1 MKKNIF
7 LFWVLLSTL
16 VGGVSC
22 SSEELPANPTIVS
35 PVSSLVLSVEG
46 MDYVAVPRL
55 KEDKTLDNVLTLE
68 VRKASTKAVV
78 KSIVLADAS
87 AEANVAVGDEVTF
100 TGNRWELVLKRGME
114 TGSYFVEMVYNEPPF
129 MYFVKTGDYGP
140 EGERYYVNP
149 DKSQKI
155 ASINYD
161 TKFEGYIDLTGTNW
175 DNIGLVASAL
185 SSYYDFSGGADGSS
199 CSFEMVKKE
208 SAGGNVFACDGPWGN
223 WTSNNGTPEITSPG
237 VWKINFDAATQ
248 VMTLLHTQWAV
259 TGSAISSLKA
269 MTYSS
274 ETRLWSLDTDLS
286 PGTLKFT
293 TIAVGYGDPIIVYG
307 ASEGLSKL
315 SEEGTDIEIGTAGNY
330 TITLNL
336 SQPPYYDYSIKKNG

>member
-1 MKKNIF
+1 M
-7 LFWVLLSTL
+7 
-16 VGGVSC
+16 
-22 SSEELPANPTIVS
+22 
-35 PVSSLVLSVEG
+35 
-46 MDYVAVPRL
+46 

-175 DNIGLVASAL
+175 DNIGLVASDL

-208 SAGGNVFACDGPWGN
+208 SAGGNVFA
-223 WTSNNGTPEITSPG
+223 
-237 VWKINFDAATQ
+237 
-248 VMTLLHTQWAV
+248 L
-259 TGSAISSLKA
+259 
-269 MTYSS
+269 
-274 ETRLWSLDTDLS
+274 RWSL
-286 PGTLKFT
+286 G
-293 TIAVGYGDPIIVYG
+293 
-307 ASEGLSKL
+307 KL
-315 SEEGTDIEIGTAGNY
+315 DF
-330 TITLNL
+330 
-336 SQPPYYDYSIKKNG
+336 Q

>member
-1 MKKNIF
+1 
-7 LFWVLLSTL
+7 
-16 VGGVSC
+16 
-22 SSEELPANPTIVS
+22 
-35 PVSSLVLSVEG
+35 
-46 MDYVAVPRL
+46 
-55 KEDKTLDNVLTLE
+55 
-68 VRKASTKAVV
+68 
-78 KSIVLADAS
+78 
-87 AEANVAVGDEVTF
+87 
-100 TGNRWELVLKRGME
+100 
-114 TGSYFVEMVYNEPPF
+114 
-129 MYFVKTGDYGP
+129 
-140 EGERYYVNP
+140 
-149 DKSQKI
+149 
-155 ASINYD
+155 
-161 TKFEGYIDLTGTNW
+161 
-175 DNIGLVASAL
+175 
-185 SSYYDFSGGADGSS
+185 
-199 CSFEMVKKE
+199 MVKKE
-208 SAGGNVFACDGPWGN
+208 SAGGNVFSLRWSLGKLDF
-223 WTSNNGTPEITSPG
+223 NNGTPNYFSG

-336 SQPPYYDYSIKKNG
+336 SQPPYYDYSIKKTDDTYEKNYIIIVFFVLFLPWNVCLFGRGAIRKH

>member
-1 MKKNIF
+1 M
-7 LFWVLLSTL
+7 
-16 VGGVSC
+16 GAC
-22 SSEELPANPTIVS
+22 
-35 PVSSLVLSVEG
+35 
-46 MDYVAVPRL
+46 
-55 KEDKTLDNVLTLE
+55 LE
-68 VRKASTKAVV
+68 TRVRKPEAILLRWSATK
-78 KSIVLADAS
+78 S
-87 AEANVAVGDEVTF
+87 
-100 TGNRWELVLKRGME
+100 
-114 TGSYFVEMVYNEPPF
+114 PF
-129 MYFVKTGDYGP
+129 MVFRQTGDYGP

-155 ASINYD
+155 ASSTMIPSLS
-161 TKFEGYIDLTGTNW
+161 GYIDLTGTNW
-175 DNIGLVASAL
+175 DNIGLVASDL

-237 VWKINFDAATQ
+237 VWKINFGCGDSGDDAAPHA
-248 VMTLLHTQWAV
+248 MGGH
-259 TGSAISSLKA
+259 GSAISSLKA

-336 SQPPYYDYSIKKNG
+336 SQLPYYDYSIKKTDDTYEKNYIIIVFFVLFLPLERVPFWTRRHPETLKPNQPVNPELLRYSPSRL